1 MNINDFTTL
10 VRKQL
15 LKKMDGLTDIKIKN
29 MSKDNA
35 TTLTAI
41 EFIEANC
48 NLSPT
53 IYIEP
58 FFTLYKNGKPLDSII
73 LQIIWEYYRI
83 CIESSNTSGSI
94 PD

>member
-15 LKKMDGLTDIKIKN
+15 LKKMDGLTDIRIKN
-29 MSKDNA
+29 VSKDNT

-41 EFIEANC
+41 EFIEDNS
-48 NLSPT
+48 NSSPIVYMESFFALYENGEPLET
-53 IYIEP
+53 IV
-58 FFTLYKNGKPLDSII
+58 

-83 CIESSNTSGSI
+83 CIESSNASGSI

>member
-15 LKKMDGLTDIKIKN
+15 LKKMDGLTDIRIKN
-29 MSKDNA
+29 VSKDN
-35 TTLTAI
+35 TTLIAI

-58 FFTLYKNGKPLDSII
+58 FFTLYKNSEPLDSIV

-83 CIESSNTSGSI
+83 CIESSNASGSI

>member
-1 MNINDFTTL
+1 MNINDFTNL

-15 LKKMDGLTDIKIKN
+15 LKKLDVTDIKIEN
-29 MSKDNA
+29 DLKDNS

-41 EFIEANC
+41 EFIDNNSNFAP
-48 NLSPT
+48 LV
-53 IYIEP
+53 YIEP
-58 FFTLYKNGKPLDSII
+58 FFIRYQKGEPLDVLI

-83 CIESSNTSGSI
+83 CIESSNVSSSI

>member
-1 MNINDFTTL
+1 MDINDFTTL

-15 LKKMDGLTDIKIKN
+15 LKKMDGLTDIRIKN
-29 MSKDNA
+29 VSKDN

-53 IYIEP
+53 IYIES
-58 FFTLYKNGKPLDSII
+58 FFTLYKNGEPLDSIV

-83 CIESSNTSGSI
+83 CIESSNASGSI